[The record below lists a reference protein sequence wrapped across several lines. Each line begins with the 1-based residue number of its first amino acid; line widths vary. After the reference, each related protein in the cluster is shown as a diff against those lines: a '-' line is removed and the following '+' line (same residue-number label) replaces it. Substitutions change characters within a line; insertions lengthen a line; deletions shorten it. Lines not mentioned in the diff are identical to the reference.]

1 MRLFA
6 GTKAYVRENY
16 KACSLQPEIELIR
29 DARISMQAQL
39 VLRLRELILSGRLAP
54 GTRMLAS
61 RELSRQFGISRN
73 TVLLSYD
80 RLIAEG
86 YLEAH
91 GSAGTFVTSSLPEN
105 SMGIG
110 TRDRQTVS
118 IDRSRP
124 STRPLSHRFAAPI
137 LYERPKDRIPFDFRI
152 GRPDASSF
160 PLKRW
165 RRLLD
170 EKLVK
175 AGKALTEYG
184 NPAGLNELR
193 KALVDHLRDARGI
206 EADPDQVI
214 VVGGCE
220 EGLNIVAR
228 MLCPS
233 GTKVYVET
241 PCYQGVAFVFA
252 SYGAA
257 VTPLPIDE
265 EGLCLDSLPE
275 ERLGLVCVTPSHQF
289 PIGVTMSLNRR
300 LRLLD
305 WARRNG
311 AYVVEDDYDSDFRY
325 TGSPLMALAALDH
338 DGCVIYMGT
347 FSKSIGAGLR
357 IGYLVVPPELIGP
370 ARETK
375 ALINLG
381 NPWLEQAVLAE
392 FIASGSFAQHLRR
405 VRKTYLQ
412 RRDVLISNLRDN
424 FGDVDLLGE
433 EGGMHLTWML
443 PERGPNARVVQ
454 NYCLS
459 RDVGVYTIDDGPAF
473 DFGQYPQRGRAL
485 FLGYPCLNEDEIRV
499 AIRRLADQVSLID
512 IA

>member
-1 MRLFA
+1 
-6 GTKAYVRENY
+6 
-16 KACSLQPEIELIR
+16 LQPGIELVR
-29 DARISMQAQL
+29 DAPVSLQAQL
-39 VLRLRELILSGRLAP
+39 VSRLRELILSGGLAP

-61 RELSRQFGISRN
+61 RELSRQLGISRN
-73 TVLLSYD
+73 TVVLSYD

-91 GSAGTFVTSSLPEN
+91 GPAGTFVTSSLPES

-110 TRDRQTVS
+110 TSDRQAVA

-124 STRPLSHRFAAPI
+124 STRPLSRRFAAPI
-137 LYERPKDRIPFDFRI
+137 LHERPKERIPFDFRI
-152 GRPDASSF
+152 GRPDARSF

-170 EKLVK
+170 EKLAK

-184 NPAGLNELR
+184 NPAGLYELR
-193 KALVDHLRDARGI
+193 KALVDHLREARGI
-206 EADPDQVI
+206 EADPEQVI

-220 EGLNIVAR
+220 EGLNVVAR

-233 GTKVYVET
+233 DTRVYVET

-257 VTPLPIDE
+257 VKPVPIDD
-265 EGLCLDSLPE
+265 EGLCLDGLPDKGV
-275 ERLGLVCVTPSHQF
+275 GLVCVTPSHQF

-325 TGSPLMALAALDH
+325 TGSPLMALAALDRE
-338 DGCVIYMGT
+338 GCVIYLGT

-412 RRDVLISNLRDN
+412 RRDALISNLRDN
-424 FGDVDLLGE
+424 FGDVELLGE

-443 PERGPNARVVQ
+443 PERGPSARVVQ
-454 NYCLS
+454 NECLS

-473 DFGQYPQRGRAL
+473 DFGKYRRRDQAL
-485 FLGYPCLNEDEIRV
+485 FLGYPCLNEDEIGV
-499 AIRRLADQVSLID
+499 AIRRLAEQVPSPNL
-512 IA
+512 A